1 MNVLLVSDPF
11 KASPLLARQ
20 ILKVPSATGNPGVLN
35 GETNQKRETVIN
47 IFIKLEI
54 LEVYEVTIVAEICRI
69 KLKALKI
76 LMSYI
81 LNVQW
86 TPQNTVCRP
95 VHIQAW
101 AQHHIGAFTSAH
113 GMCSCSHPVVAML
126 NSFLKTRPFS
136 AQNTSIQRITV
147 NPPCVT
153 MHTLEGQL
161 KTLKIH
167 VDMHCLDSDL
177 LAVKFWEPGMVSHQE
192 SQHGTMSSWQAC
204 IHAWLCNWSIW
215 IYFLCEIYST
225 LIWSN
230 LLLQYPKTHW
240 NSVERT
246 AWYLGILCRSQWL
259 AQRPPC
265 CTVRGSDSSEATTID
280 LNW

>member
-47 IFIKLEI
+47 IV
-54 LEVYEVTIVAEICRI
+54 EVYEVTIVAEIGRI
-69 KLKALKI
+69 KLYKSTENIDVVYLKR
-76 LMSYI
+76 SV
-81 LNVQW
+81 N
-86 TPQNTVCRP
+86 
-95 VHIQAW
+95 
-101 AQHHIGAFTSAH
+101 SSKH
-113 GMCSCSHPVVAML
+113 GMPSCARSSLGPTSHWRFYLGSLDVQLFTPVAML

-167 VDMHCLDSDL
+167 VDMHRLDSDL

-259 AQRPPC
+259 AQRPPWEWE
-265 CTVRGSDSSEATTID
+265 EAIQARP
-280 LNW
+280 LR